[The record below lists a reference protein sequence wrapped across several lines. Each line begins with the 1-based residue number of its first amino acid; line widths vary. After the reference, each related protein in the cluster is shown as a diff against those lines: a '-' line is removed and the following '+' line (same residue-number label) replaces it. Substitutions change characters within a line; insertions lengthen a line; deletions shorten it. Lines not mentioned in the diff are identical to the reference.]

1 LTALSVVFMPLLGVA
16 KQRLGARLDSGA
28 TAGESVQNLLCAYLA
43 DAVLIGWPPT
53 RCWGGGCWTRS

>member
-1 LTALSVVFMPLLGVA
+1 MPLLGVA